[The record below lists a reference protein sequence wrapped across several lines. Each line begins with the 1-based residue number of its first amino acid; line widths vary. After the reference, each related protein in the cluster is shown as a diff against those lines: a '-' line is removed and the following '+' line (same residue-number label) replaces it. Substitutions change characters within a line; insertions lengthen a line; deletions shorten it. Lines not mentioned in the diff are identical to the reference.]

1 MMNTI
6 EDFLS
11 NPEFVRW
18 VKLPDNELDIYWK
31 NWMDANP
38 GSIPQIKTAKEMVM
52 GIHFMD
58 IKPSPG
64 LKSDV
69 LTAIL
74 KESNVKA
81 DLNLYH
87 SIQTYKPKLSFWER
101 LSHFYRVAAILLIAL
116 LIPILLIPA
125 KQEANPTSVSALPV
139 MIEKST
145 SQGEKLVITLPD
157 GSTVRINS
165 ASSIVYPEVF
175 DKGKREV
182 TLIGEAYF
190 EVEEDP
196 SKPFTVLTDYV
207 STTALGTSFNV
218 TAYPSEETNIALLTG
233 EVSVHLYSAEDEPM
247 LLVKGESAKFT
258 QEDSRLI
265 KGEFDEAQILA
276 WTKKEIIF
284 DNTNLE
290 KAIRVLENWYGV
302 DIDIENAPRKSP
314 LLTGRF
320 QDETLKNVLEGLSYS
335 VKFEFEIKDNLVI
348 IKF

>member
-1 MMNTI
+1 MNTI

-18 VKLPDNELDIYWK
+18 VKQPDNELDMYWK

-81 DLNLYH
+81 DLNLNH
-87 SIQTYKPKLSFWER
+87 SIETYKPKLSFWDR
-101 LSHFYRVAAILLIAL
+101 ISYFNRVAAILVVATLFSM
-116 LIPILLIPA
+116 LLIPA
-125 KQEANPTSVSALPV
+125 KKGVNPVYVTSLPV
-139 MIEKST
+139 MIEKAT
-145 SQGEKLVITLPD
+145 AKGEKLVIALPD
-157 GSTVRINS
+157 GSTVKINS
-165 ASSIVYPEVF
+165 ASSIVYPDAFSE
-175 DKGKREV
+175 DKREV
-182 TLIGEAYF
+182 KLIGEAFF
-190 EVEEDP
+190 EVAKDT
-196 SKPFTVLTDYV
+196 SRPFTVVTDKL

-218 TAYPSEETNIALLTG
+218 SAYPTEEANVALLTG
-233 EVSVHLYSAEDEPM
+233 KVAVHLKSEEDASI
-247 LLVKGESAKFT
+247 LLEKGESAMFK
-258 QEDSRLI
+258 EKEHRLV
-265 KGEFDEAQILA
+265 KGVFDEAQVLA
-276 WTKKEIIF
+276 WTKKEILF
-284 DNTNLE
+284 ENTSLD
-290 KAIRVLENWYGV
+290 KSIRVLENWYGV
-302 DIDIENAPRKSP
+302 NFEIQNPPKKAPF
-314 LLTGRF
+314 LTGRF